1 MSTLKWEFQ
10 WIEATF
16 QRSRCI
22 SPQDWHTT
30 RGFYWLIVGFCCS
43 CIKIELLK
51 ISRFEYFLANGRKN
65 LGKEV
70 FDMIFGEDFLEGL
83 HMQMFEKV
91 HDFLEDGLS
100 LILKGN
106 WIHISGDDFLV
117 PLLFTNV
124 CERILYHIFIKVIN
138 IILSL
143 FQTISFK

>member
-1 MSTLKWEFQ
+1 M
-10 WIEATF
+10 
-16 QRSRCI
+16 
-22 SPQDWHTT
+22 
-30 RGFYWLIVGFCCS
+30 
-43 CIKIELLK
+43 
-51 ISRFEYFLANGRKN
+51 
-65 LGKEV
+65 GKEV

-106 WIHISGDDFLV
+106 WVHVSGDDFLV